1 MADAA
6 TNRGTTLS
14 QLTDANARL
23 ASATTTQYQAFE
35 KPLTEIKNCNS
46 SSPNPRSSSS
56 GAGAG
61 TTNNQQTVRYRRFV
75 YPADRKS
82 VV

>member
-6 TNRGTTLS
+6 TNSGTTLS

-23 ASATTTQYQAFE
+23 ASATSSQYQ
-35 KPLTEIKNCNS
+35 KIKKILTDNKNSNF

-56 GAGAG
+56 SAGAGA
-61 TTNNQQTVRYRRFV
+61 TNDKQLLKFFSLR
-75 YPADRKS
+75 
-82 VV
+82 